1 MSANIIASNIGA
13 VGNATGAAAATAAT
27 QIPAAG
33 NASII
38 ALATMGLSGN
48 KYILGLM
55 ILLINLGARYI
66 GNEVSEFM
74 HKVLNHKFARRFL
87 IFLVLWMGTRD
98 LVVASVITVSFIV
111 LVNTLFNEN
120 SKFCILPVENDSPIT
135 NEEYLLAKT
144 LVNKYEKINMGV
156 PMQNNTNINTNSN
169 INTNTTDKKNMI
181 NSSLPINNNVVTN

>member
-13 VGNATGAAAATAAT
+13 VGNATAAAATTAAS
-27 QIPAAG
+27 QVPAVG

-156 PMQNNTNINTNSN
+156 PMQNNTTTNSTSAN
-169 INTNTTDKKNMI
+169 KMNV

>member
-1 MSANIIASNIGA
+1 MSTNIIASNIGA
-13 VGNATGAAAATAAT
+13 VGSATGSAVATAAAS
-27 QIPAAG
+27 QLPAAG

-98 LVVASVITVSFIV
+98 LVVASVITISFIV

-120 SKFCILPVENDSPIT
+120 SRFCILPVENDSPIT

-156 PMQNNTNINTNSN
+156 PMQNNTN
-169 INTNTTDKKNMI
+169 TNTTDKKNMVS
-181 NSSLPINNNVVTN
+181 SSLPINNNIVTN